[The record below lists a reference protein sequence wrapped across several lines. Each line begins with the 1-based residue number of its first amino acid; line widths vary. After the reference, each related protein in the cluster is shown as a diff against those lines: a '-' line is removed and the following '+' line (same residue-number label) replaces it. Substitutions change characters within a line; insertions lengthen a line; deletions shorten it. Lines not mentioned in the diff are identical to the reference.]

1 MATVCGILGM
11 SVAAGAYIYHKK
23 GGVYMNN
30 KPHDSM
36 ADRIAAYNEEM
47 LRYYRQA
54 HGYDP
59 ATQPVTAPAEA
70 AAPEAAPAHPAAT
83 PEATSPT
90 IQAMAPQETPS
101 VPEKEI
107 EIPPMEAPLPTERPW
122 EEAAGCGGQ
131 EVPAPESG
139 ETSTSPSMPEPQPE
153 ESVPIEMVPPAEYEQ
168 SPFGGMSPSQ
178 PDGQPS
184 SPRET
189 DSSDTSDTAYLL
201 VRVYSARGAIPLE
214 GAVVTISQFTDSG
227 EELLHLTVTDE
238 NGFTAKFPL
247 PAASREL
254 SQHPGNPH
262 PFTFYNVQVDVD
274 GYYTVRNE
282 NIPLYGGITSVQDVA
297 MVPLPEQG
305 QNEIQIFP
313 EYGPTNLN

>member
-1 MATVCGILGM
+1 M

-59 ATQPVTAPAEA
+59 AAQPVTAPAEA
-70 AAPEAAPAHPAAT
+70 AAPEAAPTHPAAT

-101 VPEKEI
+101 VPEEEI

-184 SPRET
+184 SPRDT

-247 PAASREL
+247 PAANREL
-254 SQHPGNPH
+254 SQQPGYPN

-274 GYYTVRNE
+274 GFYTIRNE
-282 NIPLYGGITSVQDVA
+282 NIPLYGGVTSVQSVA

-305 QNEIQIFP
+305 QNEIQVFP

>member
-101 VPEKEI
+101 VPEEEI

>member
-1 MATVCGILGM
+1 
-11 SVAAGAYIYHKK
+11 
-23 GGVYMNN
+23 MNN

-59 ATQPVTAPAEA
+59 AESAAAPAEA
-70 AAPEAAPAHPAAT
+70 VVADPEPAQPAAAPVADEVAAETTERLESESAAENT
-83 PEATSPT
+83 APDFLPE
-90 IQAMAPQETPS
+90 
-101 VPEKEI
+101 
-107 EIPPMEAPLPTERPW
+107 EAPLPTERPW
-122 EEAAGCGGQ
+122 EMCADRGEPGT
-131 EVPAPESG
+131 PAPEMTT
-139 ETSTSPSMPEPQPE
+139 EPEPAAPSPAPAPSRETAPLELVPPE
-153 ESVPIEMVPPAEYEQ
+153 EIEQ

-178 PDGQPS
+178 QPAPPS
-184 SPRET
+184 ARREE

-214 GAVVTISQFTDSG
+214 GAVVTISQFTDNG

-238 NGFTAKFPL
+238 NGFTPKFAL
-247 PAASREL
+247 PAANREL
-254 SQHPGNPH
+254 SQQPGTPH
-262 PFTFYNVQVDVD
+262 PFTFYNVQSDAD

-297 MVPLPEQG
+297 MIPIPEQG
-305 QNEIQIFP
+305 QNEILVYP